1 VQIPLKPSTARRD
14 TSSVP
19 ARRPSSKAPL
29 QAFFRI
35 AALWQLSPEQ
45 QMKLLGLQAPS
56 TFYNWRK
63 SAPSTLPRDTLERIS
78 YVLGIYKAL
87 QILIPDPR
95 SADAWV
101 KKPNGAPLFNGKSAL
116 GRMLTGNVS
125 DLYVVRQYLD
135 AQRGGWS

>member
-1 VQIPLKPSTARRD
+1 
-14 TSSVP
+14 
-19 ARRPSSKAPL
+19 
-29 QAFFRI
+29 
-35 AALWQLSPEQ
+35 
-45 QMKLLGLQAPS
+45 MKLLGLQAPS

-63 SAPSTLPRDTLERIS
+63 SAPATLPRDTLERIS

-95 SADAWV
+95 SADVWI

-116 GRMLTGNVS
+116 ARMLTGNVS